1 MLAGSDCG
9 RVVARGARCPIVVVH
24 LEQQHVPIARVAER
38 ALQLLASAP
47 LTRRLQLANQRAQ
60 VLVSRRRWR
69 LAVFEQSSGSFAG

>member
-9 RVVARGARCPIVVVH
+9 GVIARGACCTIVVVH
-24 LEQQHVPIARVAER
+24 LEQKHVPIARVAKR

-60 VLVSRRRWR
+60 VLVSWSRRR
-69 LAVFEQSSGSFAG
+69 LSVFEQSGGSLAR